1 MMLVLNGIPIV
12 AIELK
17 NQLTGQSID
26 DAKRQWMYNRDPKEP
41 CFGQNKRIL
50 AYFAV
55 DLYDAAVATVIDRDK
70 TPFLPFNQG
79 SNGAGRDGG
88 AGNPP
93 TDDGDYVE
101 PATSGKKSGRRTSC
115 WTSSRS
121 LSMSRR
127 KKRKPR
133 IRMVPS
139 GLRPK
144 PRSSSPA
151 TISWMLSENW
161 WLMCV
166 RTVRGITI
174 SSSTVQEAAS
184 LTPSHGRLIAWA
196 SLHNAKQ

>member
-1 MMLVLNGIPIV
+1 MMLAINGIPVV

-55 DLYDAAVATVIDRDK
+55 DLYNAAMATVIDRDK

-93 TDDGDYVE
+93 TEDGDYV
-101 PATSGKKSGRRTSC
+101 TSYLWKEVWQKDKLLDIIQRR
-115 WTSSRS
+115 
-121 LSMSRR
+121 
-127 KKRKPR
+127 
-133 IRMVPS
+133 I
-139 GLRPK
+139 
-144 PRSSSPA
+144 
-151 TISWMLSENW
+151 
-161 WLMCV
+161 
-166 RTVRGITI
+166 ITQSI
-174 SSSTVQEAAS
+174 
-184 LTPSHGRLIAWA
+184 
-196 SLHNAKQ
+196 